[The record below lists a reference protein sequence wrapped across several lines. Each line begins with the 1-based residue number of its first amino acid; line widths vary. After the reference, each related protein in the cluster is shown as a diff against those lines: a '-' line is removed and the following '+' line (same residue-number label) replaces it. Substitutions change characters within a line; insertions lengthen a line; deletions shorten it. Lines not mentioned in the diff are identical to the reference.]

1 MSEKTQKYL
10 AVVRIAFGFLFL
22 WAFVDKVFGLGFA
35 TKPEMSVLNGAS
47 ATAGYL
53 SKGTSGA
60 FAEVFQNLATSA
72 AIEWLFLAGLLLL
85 GIAFLLGVGM
95 RLAVWGGVLFMA
107 LLWLTNFPP
116 KNNPILDDHVLYALT
131 ILAIGQ
137 AKAGDVFGFGIRWKN
152 TALVRSIKLLE

>member
-1 MSEKTQKYL
+1 MGEKTQRYL

-22 WAFVDKVFGLGFA
+22 WAFLDKVFGLGFS
-35 TKPEMSVLNGAS
+35 TKPEMSVLSGAS

-60 FAEVFQNLATSA
+60 FAEMFQGFA
-72 AIEWLFLAGLLLL
+72 ASSVVEWLFLAGLLLL
-85 GIAFLLGVGM
+85 GIAFLFGIGM

-116 KNNPILDDHVLYALT
+116 KNNPILDDHVLYLLT

-137 AKAGDVFGFGIRWKN
+137 AKAGDVFGLGTRWKN
-152 TALVRSIKLLE
+152 LSIVRSLKILE

>member
-22 WAFVDKVFGLGFA
+22 WAFLDKMFGLGFS
-35 TKPEMSVLNGAS
+35 TKPEMSVLSGAS
-47 ATAGYL
+47 ATTGYL

-60 FAEVFQNLATSA
+60 FAEIFQNLASSP
-72 AIEWLFLAGLLLL
+72 IVEWLFLAGLLLL
-85 GIAFLLGVGM
+85 GIAFILGVGM
-95 RLAVWGGVLFMA
+95 RLAIWGGVILMT
-107 LLWLTNFPP
+107 LLWLSNIPP

-131 ILAIGQ
+131 ILALGQ

-152 TALVRSIKLLE
+152 TGLVRSIKLLE